1 MADSGWKKRS
11 AVDSVEETASTA
23 SVMRVMNERALF
35 ERIRLLGPVSRP
47 QLSEATGLSKP
58 TISLALA
65 NLERTGLVRHVGQS
79 SGNSGRAALLYEMR
93 PEAGW
98 VVGVDVGRSWLRMA
112 LANLAGEVVLRR
124 QERSQSRDAKKLV
137 AQIGSLVSTL
147 PVEAGLSYQDVTY
160 TVIGSPGV
168 VDERSGAMRLAANL
182 SGWEGSSVLDTLG
195 DRLGSSLAVE
205 NDINLAALGEQAHG
219 LGKGVPNYVFIS
231 VGTGIGMGIVLD
243 GQLHRGARGAAGE
256 IGFLPLGEAEPG
268 GGEASKRSR
277 GSLESVASAEAVVA
291 NARRLGMRNVVSAKQ
306 VFESARQD
314 NKAALAAIKIEAEHL
329 ARGVAAITAVL
340 DPELV
345 VLGGGIGRNGDL
357 LIAPMSKRLEKLLP
371 LRPPPLMVS
380 ALGDD
385 AVVLGALAIALARAR
400 EKVFARAM
408 LSSSPR
414 DPGLEQSEDLHAP
427 EAVRVGVRERTP
439 SAKVSARPDRGAV
452 ERDP

>member
-1 MADSGWKKRS
+1 MQDRGRETRAHPRPRWYKAVMADRGWKKRS
-11 AVDSVEETASTA
+11 AIGSVEETASTA
-23 SVMRVMNERALF
+23 SVMRVMNERAVF

-47 QLSEATGLSKP
+47 QLAEATGLSKP

-65 NLERTGLVRHVGQS
+65 NLERSGLVRHVGHS

-98 VVGVDVGRSWLRMA
+98 VVGVDVGRSWLRIA

-124 QERSQSRDAKKLV
+124 QERSESRAAKKLV
-137 AQIGSLVSTL
+137 AQIGSLVSSL

-182 SGWEGSSVLDTLG
+182 SGWDGSSVLDALG

-219 LGKGVPNYVFIS
+219 LGKGIPNFVFIS

-256 IGFLPLGEAEPG
+256 IGFLPLGEGDPAV
-268 GGEASKRSR
+268 GEASKQSH

-306 VFESARQD
+306 VFESARQND
-314 NKAALAAIKIEAEHL
+314 KAALAAVKIEAEHL
-329 ARGVAAITAVL
+329 ARAVASITAVL

-357 LIAPMSKRLEKLLP
+357 LLAPMSKRLEKLLP

-400 EKVFARAM
+400 EEVFARAM
-408 LSSSPR
+408 
-414 DPGLEQSEDLHAP
+414 
-427 EAVRVGVRERTP
+427 GV
-439 SAKVSARPDRGAV
+439 
-452 ERDP
+452 

>member
-1 MADSGWKKRS
+1 MADRGWKKRS

-23 SVMRVMNERALF
+23 SVMRVMNERAVF

-47 QLSEATGLSKP
+47 QLADATGLSKP

-65 NLERTGLVRHVGQS
+65 NLEGSGLVRHVGRS

-98 VVGVDVGRSWLRMA
+98 VVGVDVGRYWLRIA

-124 QERSQSRDAKKLV
+124 QERSQSREAKKLV
-137 AQIGSLVSTL
+137 AQIASLVSTL
-147 PVEAGLSYQDVTY
+147 PVEAGLSYEDVTY

-168 VDERSGAMRLAANL
+168 VDQRSGAMRLAANL
-182 SGWEGSSVLDTLG
+182 SGWNGSGVLDALG
-195 DRLGSSLAVE
+195 DQLGSSIAVE

-219 LGKGVPNYVFIS
+219 LGKGVPNFVFVS

-243 GQLHRGARGAAGE
+243 GRLHRGARGAAGE
-256 IGFLPLGEAEPG
+256 IGFLPLGDSEPIDDG
-268 GGEASKRSR
+268 ASGRSH
-277 GSLESVASAEAVVA
+277 GTLESIASAEAVVA
-291 NARRLGMRNVVSAKQ
+291 NARRLGMRNVVSAKH
-306 VFESARQD
+306 VFESARQS
-314 NKAALAAIKIEAEHL
+314 NKAALAAVEIEAEHL
-329 ARGVAAITAVL
+329 AEAVASVASVL

-357 LIAPMSKRLEKLLP
+357 LIGPMSKRLEKLLP

-385 AVVLGALAIALARAR
+385 AVVLGALAIALTRAR

-408 LSSSPR
+408 LLSPR
-414 DPGLEQSEDLHAP
+414 EAGAGRSEDLRP
-427 EAVRVGVRERTP
+427 TTVRPGPRERTP
-439 SAKVSARPDRGAV
+439 SKVTARP
-452 ERDP
+452 ER

>member
-1 MADSGWKKRS
+1 MHGRPKGDTVSTT
-11 AVDSVEETASTA
+11 TA
-23 SVMRVMNERALF
+23 MRVMNERAVF
-35 ERIRLLGPVSRP
+35 EQIRLLGPVSRP
-47 QLSEATGLSKP
+47 QLADATGLSKP
-58 TISLALA
+58 TISLALV
-65 NLERTGLVRHVGQS
+65 NLEGSGLVRHVGQS

-98 VVGVDVGRSWLRMA
+98 VVGVDVGRSWLRIA

-168 VDERSGAMRLAANL
+168 VDERGAMRLAANL
-182 SGWEGSSVLDTLG
+182 SGWNGSSVIDALG

-219 LGKGVPNYVFIS
+219 LGKGVPNFVFIS

-256 IGFLPLGEAEPG
+256 IGFLPLGEAEPAAD
-268 GGEASKRSR
+268 ESSKRSR

-291 NARRLGMRNVVSAKQ
+291 NARRLGMRNAVSAED
-306 VFESARQD
+306 VFESARNSD
-314 NKAALAAIKIEAEHL
+314 TALTAVRVEAEHL
-329 ARGVAAITAVL
+329 ARAVAAITAVL

-357 LIAPMSKRLEKLLP
+357 LLAPMSERLEKLLP
-371 LRPPPLMVS
+371 LGPPPLMVS

-400 EKVFARAM
+400 EEVFARAI
-408 LSSSPR
+408 
-414 DPGLEQSEDLHAP
+414 GE
-427 EAVRVGVRERTP
+427 
-439 SAKVSARPDRGAV
+439 
-452 ERDP
+452 

>member
-1 MADSGWKKRS
+1 MHAFGRPNSDTVSTT
-11 AVDSVEETASTA
+11 TA
-23 SVMRVMNERALF
+23 MRVMNERAVF

-47 QLSEATGLSKP
+47 QLAEASGLSKP

-65 NLERTGLVRHVGQS
+65 NLERSGLVRHVGQS

-98 VVGVDVGRSWLRMA
+98 VIGVDVGRSWLRIA

-137 AQIGSLVSTL
+137 AQIGSLVSRL
-147 PVEAGLSYQDVTY
+147 PVEAGLTYQDVTY

-182 SGWEGSSVLDTLG
+182 SGWEGSSVLDALG

-219 LGKGVPNYVFIS
+219 LGKGVPNFVFIS

-256 IGFLPLGEAEPG
+256 IGFLPLGEAGPA
-268 GGEASKRSR
+268 GEGSKRSR

-306 VFESARQD
+306 VFESTRD
-314 NKAALAAIKIEAEHL
+314 SDKAALGAVRLEAEHL
-329 ARGVAAITAVL
+329 ARAVAAITAVL

-357 LIAPMSKRLEKLLP
+357 LIAPMSERLEKLLP
-371 LRPPPLMVS
+371 LGPPPLMVS

-400 EKVFARAM
+400 EEVFARAM
-408 LSSSPR
+408 
-414 DPGLEQSEDLHAP
+414 
-427 EAVRVGVRERTP
+427 GV
-439 SAKVSARPDRGAV
+439 
-452 ERDP
+452 

>member
-1 MADSGWKKRS
+1 MADRGWTKRS
-11 AVDSVEETASTA
+11 VGDSVEETASTA
-23 SVMRVMNERALF
+23 SVMRVMNERAVF
-35 ERIRLLGPVSRP
+35 ERIRLLSPVSRP
-47 QLSEATGLSKP
+47 QLADATGLSKP

-65 NLERTGLVRHVGQS
+65 NLERSGLVRHVGQS
-79 SGNSGRAALLYEMR
+79 TGNSGRAALLYEMR

-98 VVGVDVGRSWLRMA
+98 VVGVDVGRSWVRIA
-112 LANLAGEVVLRR
+112 LANLAGEVVLRK

-137 AQIGSLVSTL
+137 AQIGSLVSAL
-147 PVEAGLSYQDVTY
+147 PAEAGLTYQDVTY

-182 SGWEGSSVLDTLG
+182 SGWEGSSILDALG
-195 DRLGSSLAVE
+195 DRLGSAIAVE

-219 LGKGVPNYVFIS
+219 LGKGVPNFVFIS

-256 IGFLPLGEAEPG
+256 IGFLPLGDVEPEGAETR
-268 GGEASKRSR
+268 KRGR
-277 GSLESVASAEAVVA
+277 GSLESVASAEAIVA

-314 NKAALAAIKIEAEHL
+314 SKAALSAVKIEAEHL
-329 ARGVAAITAVL
+329 ARAVAAITTVL

-357 LIAPMSKRLEKLLP
+357 LLAPMSKRLEKLLP

-408 LSSSPR
+408 LTSPR
-414 DPGLEQSEDLHAP
+414 DRGLDPSEDLQ
-427 EAVRVGVRERTP
+427 GT
-439 SAKVSARPDRGAV
+439 S
-452 ERDP
+452 

>member
-1 MADSGWKKRS
+1 
-11 AVDSVEETASTA
+11 
-23 SVMRVMNERALF
+23 
-35 ERIRLLGPVSRP
+35 
-47 QLSEATGLSKP
+47 LSKP

-65 NLERTGLVRHVGQS
+65 NLERSGLVQHVGQS
-79 SGNSGRAALLYEMR
+79 SGSSGRAALLYEMR

-98 VVGVDVGRSWLRMA
+98 VVGVDVGRSWVRLA

-124 QERSQSRDAKKLV
+124 QERSQSRGAKELV
-137 AQIGSLVSTL
+137 AQIGNLVSTL
-147 PVEAGLSYQDVTY
+147 PVEAGLSYRDVTY

-168 VDERSGAMRLAANL
+168 VDERNGTMRLATNL
-182 SGWEGSSVLDTLG
+182 SGWEGSSVLDALG

-219 LGKGVPNYVFIS
+219 LGKGVPNFVFIS

-256 IGFLPLGEAEPG
+256 IGFLPLGEAEPTA
-268 GGEASKRSR
+268 GEASKRSR

-306 VFESARQD
+306 IFESTRD
-314 NKAALAAIKIEAEHL
+314 RDKAALAAVSVEAEYL
-329 ARGVAAITAVL
+329 ARAVAAITAVL

-357 LIAPMSKRLEKLLP
+357 LIAPMIMRLEKLLP
-371 LRPPPLMVS
+371 LRPPPLKVS

-400 EKVFARAM
+400 EEVFARAM
-408 LSSSPR
+408 
-414 DPGLEQSEDLHAP
+414 
-427 EAVRVGVRERTP
+427 GV
-439 SAKVSARPDRGAV
+439 
-452 ERDP
+452 

>member
-1 MADSGWKKRS
+1 MAGRGWQKRS

-23 SVMRVMNERALF
+23 SVMRVMNERAVF

-47 QLSEATGLSKP
+47 QLAEATGLSKP
-58 TISLALA
+58 TISLALV
-65 NLERTGLVRHVGQS
+65 NLERSGLVRHVGQS

-98 VVGVDVGRSWLRMA
+98 VVGVDVGRSWLRVA

-137 AQIGSLVSTL
+137 AQIGTVVSAL
-147 PVEAGLSYQDVTY
+147 AVEAGLSNEDVTY

-182 SGWEGSSVLDTLG
+182 SGWNGPGVLDALRE
-195 DRLGSSLAVE
+195 RLGPSLAVE

-219 LGKGVPNYVFIS
+219 LGKGVQNFVFVS
-231 VGTGIGMGIVLD
+231 VGTGIGMGIVID

-256 IGFLPLGEAEPG
+256 IGFLPLGDSEPSG
-268 GGEASKRSR
+268 EEASKRRR
-277 GSLESVASAEAVVA
+277 GSLESVASADAVVA
-291 NARRLGMRNVVSAKQ
+291 NARRLGMRRVLTAKQ
-306 VFESARQD
+306 VFESTRESD
-314 NKAALAAIKIEAEHL
+314 KAALAAVRVEAEHL
-329 ARGVAAITAVL
+329 ARAVAAITSVL

-357 LIAPMSKRLEKLLP
+357 LIAPMERLLRRLLRMP
-371 LRPPPLMVS
+371 PPPLMVS

-400 EKVFARAM
+400 ENVFARAM
-408 LSSSPR
+408 GGQPPHS
-414 DPGLEQSEDLHAP
+414 DEGENHW
-427 EAVRVGVRERTP
+427 TP
-439 SAKVSARPDRGAV
+439 
-452 ERDP
+452 

>member
-1 MADSGWKKRS
+1 MADRVWQKRS
-11 AVDSVEETASTA
+11 PVDSVEETASTA
-23 SVMRVMNERALF
+23 SVMRVMNERAVF
-35 ERIRLLGPVSRP
+35 ERIRVLGPVSRP
-47 QLSEATGLSKP
+47 QLAEATGLSKP

-65 NLERTGLVRHVGQS
+65 DLERCGLVRHVGQRT
-79 SGNSGRAALLYEMR
+79 GNSGRAALLYEMR

-98 VVGVDVGRSWLRMA
+98 VVGVDVGRSWLRVA

-137 AQIGSLVSTL
+137 AQIGAAVSAL
-147 PVEAGLSYQDVTY
+147 AVEAELTPEDVTY

-182 SGWEGSSVLDTLG
+182 SGWNGPGVLEALRE
-195 DRLGSSLAVE
+195 RLGPSLAVE

-219 LGKGVPNYVFIS
+219 VGKGVANFVFIS
-231 VGTGIGMGIVLD
+231 IGTGIGMGIVID

-256 IGFLPLGEAEPG
+256 IGFLPLSEPDLTPEEA
-268 GGEASKRSR
+268 AKRR
-277 GSLESVASAEAVVA
+277 HESLESVASADAVVA

-306 VFESARQD
+306 VFESARE
-314 NKAALAAIKIEAEHL
+314 NGKGALAAVRLEAEHL
-329 ARGVAAITAVL
+329 ASAVAAVASVL

-357 LIAPMSKRLEKLLP
+357 LIAPMSKRLEQLLP

-380 ALGDD
+380 SLGDD

-400 EKVFARAM
+400 EKVFSRAM
-408 LSSSPR
+408 LAPPEGAAVASDDEAESPR
-414 DPGLEQSEDLHAP
+414 HVRAP
-427 EAVRVGVRERTP
+427 AAAAR
-439 SAKVSARPDRGAV
+439 ASARS
-452 ERDP
+452 ER

>member
-1 MADSGWKKRS
+1 MADRVWKKPS
-11 AVDSVEETASTA
+11 VQTVEETASTA

-47 QLSEATGLSKP
+47 QLAEATGLSKP

-65 NLERTGLVRHVGQS
+65 NLEGSGLVRHVGQR

-98 VVGVDVGRSWLRMA
+98 VVGVDVGRSWLRIA

-124 QERSQSRDAKKLV
+124 QERSQSRDARKLV
-137 AQIGSLVSTL
+137 AQIGNLVTTL

-168 VDERSGAMRLAANL
+168 VDERSGAMRLAGNL
-182 SGWEGSSVLDTLG
+182 SGWNGSSVLEALG
-195 DRLGSSLAVE
+195 DRLGSSLSVD

-219 LGKGVPNYVFIS
+219 LGKGVPNFVFIS
-231 VGTGIGMGIVLD
+231 VGTGIGMGIVLN
-243 GQLHRGARGAAGE
+243 GHLYRGARGAAGE
-256 IGFLPLGEAEPG
+256 IGFLPLGEAEPAVD
-268 GGEASKRSR
+268 EANQRTR
-277 GSLESVASAEAVVA
+277 GSLERVASADAVVA
-291 NARRLGMRNVVSAKQ
+291 NARRLGMRNIVSGKQ
-306 VFESARQD
+306 VFESARQN
-314 NKAALAAIKIEAEHL
+314 NKAALAAVKIEAEHL
-329 ARGVAAITAVL
+329 AEAVASVASVL

-345 VLGGGIGRNGDL
+345 VLGGGVGRNGDL

-400 EKVFARAM
+400 EKVFARAT
-408 LSSSPR
+408 LSAPR
-414 DPGLEQSEDLHAP
+414 EIVPGRSE
-427 EAVRVGVRERTP
+427 ETRVPAAIRAGVRDRTP
-439 SAKVSARPDRGAV
+439 SKKVPARP
-452 ERDP
+452 ER

>member
-1 MADSGWKKRS
+1 MHAFGHPNGDTVSTT
-11 AVDSVEETASTA
+11 TA
-23 SVMRVMNERALF
+23 MRVMNERAVF

-47 QLSEATGLSKP
+47 QLAEATGLSKP

-65 NLERTGLVRHVGQS
+65 NLERAGLVQHVGQS

-124 QERSQSRDAKKLV
+124 QERSQSRDGKKLV

-147 PVEAGLSYQDVTY
+147 PIEAGLSYEDVTY

-168 VDERSGAMRLAANL
+168 VDERSGAMRLAGHL
-182 SGWEGSSVLDTLG
+182 SGWDGSGVLEALG

-219 LGKGVPNYVFIS
+219 LGKGVPNFVFIS

-256 IGFLPLGEAEPG
+256 IGFLPLGEGKAGIDANPRD
-268 GGEASKRSR
+268 ANHRDANKRNR
-277 GSLESVASAEAVVA
+277 DSLESVASAEAVVA

-306 VFESARQD
+306 VFESTRTS
-314 NKAALAAIKIEAEHL
+314 NKAGLAAVRLEAEHL
-329 ARGVAAITAVL
+329 ARAVAAITAVL

-357 LIAPMSKRLEKLLP
+357 LLAPMSKRLEKLLP
-371 LRPPPLMVS
+371 LGPPPLVVS

-400 EKVFARAM
+400 ESVFARAI
-408 LSSSPR
+408 
-414 DPGLEQSEDLHAP
+414 
-427 EAVRVGVRERTP
+427 GV
-439 SAKVSARPDRGAV
+439 
-452 ERDP
+452 